1 MWLACCETGLE
12 AVMIGNAISKNAGE
26 SAEIRKVAAM
36 LGAVIFK
43 PYYPPGD
50 FPRLYADNDALQL
63 NFLTEHNGR
72 SYDAVRRYQFRWPGK
87 S

>member
-1 MWLACCETGLE
+1 
-12 AVMIGNAISKNAGE
+12 
-26 SAEIRKVAAM
+26 M